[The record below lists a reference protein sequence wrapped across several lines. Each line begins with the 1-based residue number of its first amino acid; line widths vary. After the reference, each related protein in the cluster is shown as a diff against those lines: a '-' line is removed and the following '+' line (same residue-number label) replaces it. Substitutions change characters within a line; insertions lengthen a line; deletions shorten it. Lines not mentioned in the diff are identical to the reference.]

1 MQGIVVLD
9 VAIGLIFIYLILG
22 LMCSALQE
30 VVARWFKLRSGNLWS
45 GIENLLKDGDGGD
58 TSLADKLY
66 NHPLIKKLGRN
77 GAKPSYIP
85 SRTFTLA
92 LLDVIK
98 VPGAKGGPLSEAKN
112 SVNKLD
118 NEDLKKTLSSLIN
131 DVEGD
136 IEETRIRIE
145 TWFDDSMDRVAG
157 WYSRQA
163 RTIMFLLA
171 FGLTVA
177 LNVDSI
183 VIAKTL
189 WREPVLREAMVKSAQ
204 ARHVEG
210 MPESEK
216 NFTEFKDQ
224 LDELSLPIGWEKFPP
239 EWEKERFFQAVFGW
253 ILSALA
259 ISLGAPFWFDILGKF
274 LSIRNAG
281 RKPDRSQPKA

>member
-1 MQGIVVLD
+1 MGGIVVLD

-30 VVARWFKLRSGNLWS
+30 VVARWRHLRSNNLWS
-45 GIENLLKDGDGGD
+45 GIENLLKDNDGDA
-58 TSLADKLY
+58 SLAKKLY
-66 NHPLIKKLGRN
+66 DHPLIKKLGRN

-98 VPGAKGGPLSEAKN
+98 DPEAQGGPLSEAKN
-112 SVNKLD
+112 SVNALA
-118 NEDLKKTLSSLIN
+118 NEDLKKTLSALIN
-131 DVEGD
+131 DVED
-136 IEETRIRIE
+136 NIEETRKRIE

-163 RTIMFLLA
+163 RTIMFFLA
-171 FGLTVA
+171 LGLTVA

-189 WREPVLREAMVKSAQ
+189 WREPVLREAMVKSAE
-204 ARHVEG
+204 ARHAKG

-224 LDELSLPIGWEKFPP
+224 LDELALPIGWEKFPP
-239 EWEKERFFQAVFGW
+239 EWSFGRSIQAVFGW

-281 RKPDRSQPKA
+281 RKPGRSQPIA